1 MAFRIF
7 DHVIFPVYLKCFNN
21 NTRFK
26 MVNVVNTLSG
36 IVVTILHTVQEVL
49 YRVRI
54 PVSPQALLTSLCSLM
69 ERRV

>member
-1 MAFRIF
+1 
-7 DHVIFPVYLKCFNN
+7 
-21 NTRFK
+21 

-36 IVVTILHTVQEVL
+36 IVVTILLTVQDQVL
-49 YRVRI
+49 YRVQI